1 MSLKITVEVDGQTE
15 QQLAPL
21 VSQWALRSSSEQ
33 VAGPALAHPPFA
45 SPSIG
50 YCYSDNSALLQQQ
63 IQQLVAQNQLLQAQ
77 LSQQR
82 LIEAASGDRLL
93 SQKSSSPA
101 QLPAA
106 QSERESS
113 SAVPLLPIQYRTARR
128 SRFGRSLGLLMLWL
142 WHSASARWKGLL
154 LFCVLCAGAYGALD
168 LTSKLA
174 ERTPAPEFAGEGPGE
189 AISPEGSKTKKS
201 DPKAAEQLPPMPPSS
216 KAGSH
221 PPPPPA
227 FEQP

>member
-82 LIEAASGDRLL
+82 LIESAPGDRLL

-128 SRFGRSLGLLMLWL
+128 SRFGRSLGPLMLRL
-142 WHSASARWKGLL
+142 WHSARVRWKGFL
-154 LFCVLCAGAYGALD
+154 LFCLLSVGIYGALG

-174 ERTPAPEFAGEGPGE
+174 EQTPAPEFTGEGPGE
-189 AISPEGSKTKKS
+189 AISPTGSEAQET
-201 DPKAAEQLPPMPPSS
+201 EPPAQSSTSPTS